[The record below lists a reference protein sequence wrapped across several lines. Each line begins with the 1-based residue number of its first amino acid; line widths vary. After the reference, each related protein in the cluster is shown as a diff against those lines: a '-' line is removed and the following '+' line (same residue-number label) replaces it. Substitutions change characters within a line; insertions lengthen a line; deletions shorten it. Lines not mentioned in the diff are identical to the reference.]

1 MKEEDIPVW
10 IMKLEE
16 EDLEFIRKFVL
27 ASGSLKEM
35 AKEYEVSYPT
45 IRLRLD
51 KLIQLIQMGND
62 NKKDAY
68 VSLIKKLA
76 LDEKIDFMTA
86 KILISGY
93 RDSLK
98 KLDGE
103 DTK

>member
-62 NKKDAY
+62 NKIGRAH
-68 VSLIKKLA
+68 V
-76 LDEKIDFMTA
+76 
-86 KILISGY
+86 
-93 RDSLK
+93 
-98 KLDGE
+98 
-103 DTK
+103 